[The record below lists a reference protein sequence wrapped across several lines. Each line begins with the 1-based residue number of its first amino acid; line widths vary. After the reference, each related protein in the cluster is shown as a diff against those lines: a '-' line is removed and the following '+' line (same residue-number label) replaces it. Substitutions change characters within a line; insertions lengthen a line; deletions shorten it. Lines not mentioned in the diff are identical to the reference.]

1 MADVLQAMVNKR
13 KEREAILAKLQNAAK
28 AADAVLQ
35 SHKQLANTLNAAQSA
50 LKGVQD

>member
-1 MADVLQAMVNKR
+1 MANLLQPMLNKR
-13 KEREAILAKLQNAAK
+13 KEREAILANLQKAAK

-35 SHKQLANTLNAAQSA
+35 SQKQLINTLKAAQGV